1 MAATISLLT
10 DRWVA
15 VYVRISKDKQGRA
28 ENVETQEKHGRRY
41 AKSDWPGVPVA
52 VYCDNDLTAADP
64 DTFRPD
70 YDRMLTDIRL
80 GRVVHVV
87 SADQDRLTRQP
98 SEWEDL
104 VVVLGSAGITET
116 HGYRDGITPVKG
128 SKLVGRVKAA
138 VSAEYVEG
146 IKVKV
151 NEKLDELAAQGRPAG
166 SVVFGYRHATD
177 AEGRKTLEVD
187 ESQAPAIRFAAESVL
202 AGWSLSN
209 IANHLR
215 ESGYVGAHGG
225 KIAAT
230 TVRQMLTNPT
240 VAGLRVHRGEII
252 GRGNWTPI
260 LDGATWRAVGAKL
273 GGARTV
279 NRSDGGTYVIRK
291 FEPRKARRYLL
302 TGGIAVCGVCGHPL
316 IGSNKWRRP
325 GPDGTRDPWPYYFCH
340 PKVGGK
346 ACVGTEAEPLERHV
360 RDELL
365 ARIDADP
372 GFLEQLAVDDHAAER
387 EQILREL
394 AGLDE
399 RRAELSRLW
408 ALGERS
414 SEEWAAARE
423 VLDEQQARLNI
434 RLGELPAPAE
444 HAVDLTALPTAWP
457 NMTLDERRQALLF
470 VRTRVTMHPAG
481 THGKALHKR
490 VTVEFLVDHP
500 QPAEPATAP
509 A

>member
-1 MAATISLLT
+1 MQV
-10 DRWVA
+10 VA
-15 VYVRISKDKQGRA
+15 IYVRISKDKQGRA
-28 ENVETQEKHGRRY
+28 ENVATQVKNAKRY
-41 AKSDWPGVPVA
+41 VAARWPGVPVE
-52 VYCDNDLTAADP
+52 VYSDNDLTAADP

-70 YDRMLTDIRL
+70 YDRMLSDIRL
-80 GRVVHVV
+80 GKVAQVV

-98 SEWEDL
+98 SEWEEL

-166 SVVFGYRHATD
+166 SVVFGYEHSTD
-177 AEGRKTLEVD
+177 DEGRKTLVVD
-187 ESQAPAIRFAAESVL
+187 EHRAAAIRWAAESVL

-209 IANHLR
+209 VAKHLAAQ
-215 ESGYVGAHGG
+215 GHVGAHGG
-225 KIAAT
+225 KVRAT

-240 VAGLRVHRGEII
+240 VAGFRVHRGEIV
-252 GRGNWTPI
+252 GRGNWRAI
-260 LDGATWRAVGAKL
+260 LDEATWRAVGAKL
-273 GGARTV
+273 GGVRTV
-279 NRSDGGTYVIRK
+279 NRSDGGTYVVRK

-302 TGGIAVCGVCGHPL
+302 TGGIAICGVCRYPL
-316 IGSNKWRRP
+316 IGSNKWRRKLNER
-325 GPDGTRDPWPYYFCH
+325 GERDPWPYYFCH

-346 ACVGTEAEPLERHV
+346 ACVGTEVEPLERHV

-365 ARIDADP
+365 DRIDSDP
-372 GFLEQLAVDDHAAER
+372 EFVEQLTVDDHAAER
-387 EQILREL
+387 EQVLREL
-394 AGLDE
+394 TGLDE

-414 SEEWAAARE
+414 SEEWGAARE

-434 RLGELPAPAE
+434 RLAGLPAPAE
-444 HAVDLTALPTAWP
+444 HAVDLSALPAAWP
-457 NMTLDERRQALLF
+457 NMTLDERRQALRF
-470 VRTRVTMHPAG
+470 VRTRVTLHPAG
-481 THGKALHKR
+481 THGKALDRR
-490 VTVEFLVDHP
+490 VTIEFLVNPDELAATDGLAP
-500 QPAEPATAP
+500 PA
-509 A
+509 

>member
-1 MAATISLLT
+1 MAGASLSLT

-28 ENVETQEKHGRRY
+28 ENVETQEKNARRY
-41 AKSDWPGVPVA
+41 VKGHWPGARVE

-64 DTFRPD
+64 DTFRPE

-80 GRVVHVV
+80 GRVAHVV

-98 SEWEDL
+98 SEWEEL

-166 SVVFGYRHATD
+166 SVVFGYRHGED

-209 IANHLR
+209 IAAHLR
-215 ESGYVGAHGG
+215 NSGYVGAHGG

-240 VAGLRVHRGEII
+240 VAGSRVHRGEIV

-260 LDGATWRAVGAKL
+260 LDEATWRAVGAKL

-302 TGGIAVCGVCGHPL
+302 TGGFGVCGVCEHRL
-316 IGSNKWRRP
+316 IGSNKWRKSRE
-325 GPDGTRDPWPYYFCH
+325 PWPYYFCH

-365 ARIDADP
+365 ARIDSDP
-372 GFLEQLAVDDHAAER
+372 TFLEQLAVDDHAAER
-387 EQILREL
+387 DAIVREL

-408 ALGERS
+408 ALGERT
-414 SEEWAAARE
+414 SEEWGAARE
-423 VLDEQQARLNI
+423 IIDEQQARLNI
-434 RLGELPAPAE
+434 RLGDLPAPAE
-444 HAVDLTALPTAWP
+444 HAVDLAALPAAWP
-457 NMTLDERRQALLF
+457 NMTLDEHRQALLF
-470 VRTRVTMHPAG
+470 VRTKVTLWPAA
-481 THGKALHKR
+481 THGKALDNR
-490 VTVEFLVDHP
+490 VTVEFLVDDT
-500 QPAEPATAP
+500 PAPTELAAP